1 MTLTRNPGGKLVEKE
16 SSTMLSK
23 YLRTLLDWVFPPICA
38 ACGKEGEIFCAECLG
53 AIIPIKQPTCRY
65 CSLSLAK
72 PGICTRCLEG
82 DHPYTE
88 VVSYAVYSGSLRS
101 AIHAMK
107 YQNNFWLG
115 ELLSRHMIA
124 LLKDKNWPIDVVMPI
139 PLSEERLEER
149 GYNQAALL
157 SKPIAKYFG
166 WKHDQRSLVRI
177 KGNHSQVALTREQR
191 FENVRSAFLSEI
203 PTQSNLRVL
212 LVDDV
217 FTTGATITEASKTL
231 RATGFTDIYAIT
243 LAKASI
249 RN

>member
-1 MTLTRNPGGKLVEKE
+1 MKKE
-16 SSTMLSK
+16 SPTKVSTF
-23 YLRTLLDWVFPPICA
+23 LRTALDWIFPPACA
-38 ACGKEGEIFCAECLG
+38 ACGKEGEVLCSECLA
-53 AIIPIKQPTCRY
+53 AITPIKQPTCRY

-72 PGICTRCLEG
+72 PGVCTRCLEG

-88 VVSYAVYSGSLRS
+88 MISYGVYAGSLRS

-115 ELLSRHMIA
+115 EILSRRMIV
-124 LLKDKNWPIDVVMPI
+124 LLKDKNWQIDVVMPV
-139 PLSEERLEER
+139 PLSEERLQER

-166 WKHDQRSLVRI
+166 WEHDHRSLVRV
-177 KGNHSQVALTREQR
+177 KENHSQVALTREQR
-191 FENVRSAFLSEI
+191 FENVRSAFLSEL
-203 PTQSNLRVL
+203 PKRNNLRVL

-217 FTTGATITEASKTL
+217 FTTGATITEASKALQT
-231 RATGFTDIYAIT
+231 AGFAEIYAIT